1 MTEPTTKTKPKAKP
15 KKPTGGDISSP
26 KGMRKRP
33 AGVILQSGLTVHQ
46 EAYCR
51 ARATG
56 MNMEE
61 SVMAIGS
68 PISVHTARCWERELQ
83 TVRSRIE
90 ELAAMATNNAILKT
104 GLDRE
109 WVISRLMTVVDRCMQ
124 AEPVLDRK
132 GEPTGKFQFD
142 SAGANTALR
151 MLGDT
156 MGLFKPAEKKPED
169 EYANLSDD
177 DITRIVAELA
187 TQTGLIEIG
196 AGTQEA
202 ARSQQVIEV
211 QALLKAG

>member
-1 MTEPTTKTKPKAKP
+1 MTEPATKT
-15 KKPTGGDISSP
+15 KKPTGGSRSSP
-26 KGMRKRP
+26 KGSRKRP
-33 AGVILQSGLTVHQ
+33 AGVILQSGLNVRQ

-51 ARATG
+51 ARAMG

-61 SVMAIGS
+61 SVLAIGS
-68 PISVHTARCWERELQ
+68 PISVHTARGWERDVQL
-83 TVRSRIE
+83 VRSRID

-109 WVISRLMTVVDRCMQ
+109 WVISRLMSVADRCMQ

-132 GEPTGKFQFD
+132 GEPTGEFQFD
-142 SAGANTALR
+142 STGANTALR

-177 DITRIVAELA
+177 DIARIVAELA
-187 TQTGLIEIG
+187 AQTGLIEIG
-196 AGTQEA
+196 SGTQA
-202 ARSQQVIEV
+202 AAGSQQVIEV
-211 QALLKAG
+211 QALPKAG

>member
-1 MTEPTTKTKPKAKP
+1 MTNTTTTKPKRT
-15 KKPTGGDISSP
+15 TGGNRSMP
-26 KGMRKRP
+26 KGTRKLNN
-33 AGVILQSGLTVHQ
+33 GVRLASGLTVHQ

-56 MNMEE
+56 MSMEE

-68 PISVHTARCWERELQ
+68 PVAVTTARDWERKLQPIRDRIAELSQ
-83 TVRSRIE
+83 
-90 ELAAMATNNAILKT
+90 MATNNAILKT

-109 WVISRLMTVVDRCMQ
+109 WIISRLMSVVDRCMQ
-124 AEPVLDRK
+124 AEPVLDREGK
-132 GEPTGKFQFD
+132 PTGEFQFN
-142 SAGANTALR
+142 STGANGALK

-187 TQTGLIEIG
+187 AQTGLIEIG

-202 ARSQQVIEV
+202 TGSQQVIEV
-211 QALLKAG
+211 QALPKAG

>member
-1 MTEPTTKTKPKAKP
+1 MADAPTKTKANTKA
-15 KKPTGGDISSP
+15 KKPTGGNLSSP

-33 AGVILQSGLTVHQ
+33 VGVLLQSGLTVHQ

-61 SVMAIGS
+61 SVLAIGS
-68 PISVHTARCWERELQ
+68 PVSVHTARAWERELQ
-83 TVRSRIE
+83 TVRNRIE
-90 ELAAMATNNAILKT
+90 ELSAMATNNAILKT

-109 WVISRLMTVVDRCMQ
+109 WVISRLMQVAERCMQ

-132 GEPTGKFQFD
+132 GKPTGEYQFD

-187 TQTGLIEIG
+187 AQTGLIEIG
-196 AGTQEA
+196 PGTQA
-202 ARSQQVIEV
+202 AAGSQQVIEV
-211 QALLKAG
+211 QAVSKAD

>member
-1 MTEPTTKTKPKAKP
+1 MTEPTTKTKKPTAK
-15 KKPTGGDISSP
+15 KRTGGDISSP

-33 AGVILQSGLTVHQ
+33 AGVILQSGLNVHQ

-61 SVMAIGS
+61 SVLAIGS
-68 PISVHTARCWERELQ
+68 PVSVHTARAWERDLQ
-83 TVRSRIE
+83 AVRSRID
-90 ELAAMATNNAILKT
+90 ELSAMATNNAILKT

-109 WVISRLMTVVDRCMQ
+109 WVISRLMSVVDRCMQ
-124 AEPVLDRK
+124 SEPVLDKK
-132 GEPTGKFQFD
+132 GEPTGEFQFD
-142 SAGANTALR
+142 SSGANTALR

-169 EYANLSDD
+169 DYANLSDD

-187 TQTGLIEIG
+187 AQTGLIEIG
-196 AGTQEA
+196 AGTQTA
-202 ARSQQVIEV
+202 AGSQQVIEV
-211 QALLKAG
+211 QALPAPN

>member
-1 MTEPTTKTKPKAKP
+1 MAEPTTKINSARPKR
-15 KKPTGGDISSP
+15 PTGGNRSMP
-26 KGMRKRP
+26 KGTRKLND
-33 AGVILQSGLTVHQ
+33 GVRLASGLTVHQ

-56 MNMEE
+56 MTMEE

-68 PISVHTARCWERELQ
+68 PVAVGTARDWERKNQPIRARIAEL
-83 TVRSRIE
+83 S
-90 ELAAMATNNAILKT
+90 AMATNNAILKT

-109 WVISRLMTVVDRCMQ
+109 WVISRLMQVVERCMQ
-124 AEPVLDRK
+124 AEQVVDKK
-132 GEPTGKFQFD
+132 GEPTGEYQFD
-142 SAGANTALR
+142 SSGANTALK

-211 QALLKAG
+211 QALPKAS